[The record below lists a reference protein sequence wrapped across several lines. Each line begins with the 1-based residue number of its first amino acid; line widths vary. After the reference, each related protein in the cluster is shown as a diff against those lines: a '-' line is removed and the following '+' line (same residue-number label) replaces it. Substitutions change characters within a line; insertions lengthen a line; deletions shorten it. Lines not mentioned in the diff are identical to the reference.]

1 MAKAREIAFGRFGCL
16 GGIREIRGIGGVGG
30 WWHSPKLAILQT
42 RLEKSLH
49 GVSFLPI
56 SGNVLFGGIL
66 LFALL

>member
-16 GGIREIRGIGGVGG
+16 GEIRGIGGVGG
-30 WWHSPKLAILQT
+30 WRHSPKLAILQT